1 MTPWS
6 ADVPLVNPQFVSS
19 QVPGLGEVGSGAIS
33 PSLVMS
39 GGVAYDGQT
48 QWPQQGS
55 SPSGLSSAL
64 PNISHQLSQWANNN
78 NDPGTPFSDSELAYN
93 TNLMMQL
100 DEQPWQYGVQDR
112 APNTGGASAF
122 AQQINPT
129 NHMTFNLQPPQFGLR
144 NDNHG
149 NRNVNNFGH
158 TEMAQQSVSMLV
170 NLCTINEF
178 LTFCFK
184 QPMRRSLDP
193 EPDFESM
200 LNFSPQASPSGLP
213 DFASPPPDMSRQNA
227 SMSPLSSG
235 MGLSQPSMA
244 APTTAAPAAVQ
255 PGISRLVPAEGP
267 THGGIEVTVLGENFH
282 PGMVCM
288 FGAFPAVTVQSYG
301 PTTLVCLLPPSPCSG
316 TVPVRAL
323 GADGQPVP
331 LGRGQQP
338 AVFTYGDTTD
348 RKL

>member
-1 MTPWS
+1 MITDDHKTPMNKTSASVTSAMTDGGVSAASSRAGTASVRSKRSSRVVREPSASTDDERKPSLSGSFKKLKHAKPYDRKASSDIKSPPSTTGPASPRASLGSTGLSMTPWS

-78 NDPGTPFSDSELAYN
+78 NEPGTPFSDSELAYN

-112 APNTGGASAF
+112 APNTGGPSAF

-170 NLCTINEF
+170 NLCIINEF
-178 LTFCFK
+178 LTFGSN
-184 QPMRRSLDP
+184 SLCADQ
-193 EPDFESM
+193 SI
-200 LNFSPQASPSGLP
+200 PSL
-213 DFASPPPDMSRQNA
+213 
-227 SMSPLSSG
+227 
-235 MGLSQPSMA
+235 
-244 APTTAAPAAVQ
+244 
-255 PGISRLVPAEGP
+255 IS
-267 THGGIEVTVLGENFH
+267 
-282 PGMVCM
+282 
-288 FGAFPAVTVQSYG
+288 
-301 PTTLVCLLPPSPCSG
+301 SPCSISLLKHHL
-316 TVPVRAL
+316 PVFQTLPARL
-323 GADGQPVP
+323 QICR
-331 LGRGQQP
+331 GRMQACLPYLQ
-338 AVFTYGDTTD
+338 AWV
-348 RKL
+348 